1 MEAEGLFT
9 VSLAGGRELAAF
21 LGFSAAKLGT
31 HGLQLFLDGVGGET
45 YGVVVSQSVAVVSL
59 ARRIQINSPA
69 PPSVKCFV
77 RCEFERTG
85 VLQFQASR

>member
-45 YGVVVSQSVAVVSL
+45 YVLSCPRVWQLFLWRG
-59 ARRIQINSPA
+59 
-69 PPSVKCFV
+69 
-77 RCEFERTG
+77 EFKSIHLRHH
-85 VLQFQASR
+85 R